1 MASTAYDVSVRK
13 ALNNKGIDNSR
24 IGYNNGYT
32 TIDGQNFLKAD
43 KLYNGT
49 GFTNQTNFNTAFNSY
64 SAASKPSI
72 TAVAGTVRPTVTAP
86 RTSTTNAAT
95 TGGTGFTA
103 PKAPLTPAT
112 APMPGSVQ
120 IRPALEASGINPNA
134 IGYNNAT
141 RSVTVNG
148 QPFTTPSQSINGTT
162 YATPSQYQGAL
173 NNQRVGDFQNQL
185 ANYKQ
190 AENPYTGQLNDTIAY
205 LMDFAKNQQVN
216 DPYST
221 PEYAAYAAQSGR
233 RAQQGVRAAQESF
246 GGAGFGRSTALGER
260 AQGIQNGETEYLETQ
275 VIPTI
280 LAAERERYQQ
290 QYGNVANLLNPLA
303 GQQQFQAADEQNR
316 LANIY
321 NSLSYFTNEN
331 QRAQDNSRADA
342 SITGNYQTPEQAELY
357 NTLLGLKQQ
366 AEAKGITKDQ
376 RSVLSAQADQVRSR
390 LQSLGVDI
398 SALGSGSKSAAA
410 AKASPFR
417 TLAGQQ
423 VDLQGRQ
430 ANLDAALN
438 VANMTGRV
446 VNPQSDWTGLFRQAN
461 SGKAPLTMAG
471 QNQQFQQG
479 MQNRQQNFTEDSFMK
494 EFNERVRSTGVQEAL
509 AWAAQNFQE
518 YSYDRS
524 QTETE
529 NQNAISN
536 DQWSQTMAY
545 QQVRDQ
551 VGDSQWQAQFDE
563 DTRRYGLDY
572 ALNQLVTNNQISQS
586 QADSARSD
594 AQLEL
599 QQDQFSYGMASDQD
613 AKSQGQTADA
623 YAPYIESV
631 AKYNETVDKLGQPTG
646 QKTLGNPDTVKRSI
660 LASGLNDYEQY
671 RLMEMYGL
679 WPSGEPIPPKPKA
692 STNTTL
698 GNLAKKYESSGN
710 PSTIAR
716 NAGDIGGASY
726 GTYQITEGTM
736 PGFVSYLKNSG
747 NPLSGLLSGV
757 QIASKAF
764 DSAWKNA
771 AAQNGGSVLKAA
783 EEGFIKQSHFDPAA
797 SSIKSKTG
805 VDLTKR
811 SNAVQQVLWSVSVQ
825 HGPGG
830 AKNIF
835 SRAGINNKMT
845 DRQIIDAVYKER
857 SANNGMKYFPSSG
870 QNVRNSVLRRFEKEY
885 QDAVKML

>member
-1 MASTAYDVSVRK
+1 MAILAQPTKAANAVVKIVKPPTSTAPVSAVAAGGSVRAALPNAAQVARTPNAAAAMTTQQRLATDPSFK
-13 ALNNKGIDNSR
+13 QSETQRALNVIAQRQAQGQDISMQQKYLQKNLGYQGI
-24 IGYNNGYT
+24 IP
-32 TIDGQNFLKAD
+32 A
-43 KLYNGT
+43 GT
-49 GFTNQTNFNTAFNSY
+49 QAPTNQLQNYVPITSQQQQNNNQSQALFGNALQTLNAQNPQQQQLQDLMQQYVTKAYDPFAY
-64 SAASKPSI
+64 SRETDPNYAA
-72 TAVAGTVRPTVTAP
+72 GL
-86 RTSTTNAAT
+86 AAT
-95 TGGTGFTA
+95 KQNISSGTNQVMAELNRRGILNSTITGDR
-103 PKAPLTPAT
+103 
-112 APMPGSVQ
+112 SSQ
-120 IRPALEASGINPNA
+120 IAADAVSNLETQLVPQYYNQAFQMWQAQQNA
-134 IGYNNAT
+134 ENQQFGNQMSLA
-141 RSVTVNG
+141 
-148 QPFTTPSQSINGTT
+148 QT
-162 YATPSQYQGAL
+162 YDQQRQQQFG
-173 NNQRVGDFQNQL
+173 NQRALGTDYNTLAQQDFQNRLSTADRTGNLQSAEAETAIQNIQALKQL
-185 ANYKQ
+185 A
-190 AENPYTGQLNDTIAY
+190 
-205 LMDFAKNQQVN
+205 
-216 DPYST
+216 S
-221 PEYAAYAAQSGR
+221 
-233 RAQQGVRAAQESF
+233 
-246 GGAGFGRSTALGER
+246 
-260 AQGIQNGETEYLETQ
+260 
-275 VIPTI
+275 
-280 LAAERERYQQ
+280 
-290 QYGNVANLLNPLA
+290 
-303 GQQQFQAADEQNR
+303 
-316 LANIY
+316 
-321 NSLSYFTNEN
+321 
-331 QRAQDNSRADA
+331 
-342 SITGNYQTPEQAELY
+342 
-357 NTLLGLKQQ
+357 
-366 AEAKGITKDQ
+366 AKGITKEQRDAYSKQASAYRAQLDAMGIDSKQFGSDVTAAQASQ
-376 RSVLSAQADQVRSR
+376 RS
-390 LQSLGVDI
+390 GV
-398 SALGSGSKSAAA
+398 GT
-410 AKASPFR
+410 R

-423 VDLQGRQ
+423 ADLQGRQ

-471 QNQQFQQG
+471 QNQNFQQG

-572 ALNQLVTNNQISQS
+572 ALNELVTNNQISQS

-726 GTYQITEGTM
+726 GTYQITQGTM
-736 PGFVSYLKNSG
+736 PGFVSFLKNSG
-747 NPLSGLLSGV
+747 NPLSGLLGSV
-757 QIASKAF
+757 QIATKEF
-764 DSAWKNA
+764 DKAWKA
-771 AAQNGGSVLKAA
+771 AASQNGGKTLNAA
-783 EEGFIKQSHFDPAA
+783 EEGFIKQSHYDPAA
-797 SSIKSKTG
+797 SSIKKATG
-805 VDLTKR
+805 VDVNKR

-830 AKNIF
+830 AKNVF
-835 SRAGINNKMT
+835 KSAGINNNMT

-857 SANNGMKYFPSSG
+857 KADNGMKYFKSSSPSIRQG
-870 QNVRNSVLRRFEKEY
+870 VMRRFDEEY
-885 QDAVKML
+885 KDAVGLL

>member
-1 MASTAYDVSVRK
+1 MAQTSGYTYGIRN
-13 ALNNKGIDNSR
+13 ALQQKGISGNQVGFNSKTGMVT
-24 IGYNNGYT
+24 IGGKDFIKPGTTSNGVSNT
-32 TIDGQNFLKAD
+32 TQAG
-43 KLYNGT
+43 
-49 GFTNQTNFNTAFNSY
+49 FNTAWSSFNAPSQTPVMAAASAAAKAAQAAKTRVTNPTAAVMPKAAPVTAYNPVTPQQTTLDNINKAIQQQQQYQFKGPETPFSYDQTTDPAYQAQLAEAKRQAEIQQLDTNAQLRGNGQGKSSY
-64 SAASKPSI
+64 SE
-72 TAVAGTVRPTVTAP
+72 AVA
-86 RTSTTNAAT
+86 S
-95 TGGTGFTA
+95 
-103 PKAPLTPAT
+103 
-112 APMPGSVQ
+112 Q
-120 IRPALEASGINPNA
+120 IG
-134 IGYNNAT
+134 NNAVSSIANNLVPQLMAAAYQRYNDT
-141 RSVTVNG
+141 ENRDLQVQQMNYGVG
-148 QPFTTPSQSINGTT
+148 QDAISN
-162 YATPSQYQGAL
+162 
-173 NNQRVGDFQNQL
+173 L
-185 ANYKQ
+185 ANQY
-190 AENPYTGQLNDTIAY
+190 
-205 LMDFAKNQQVN
+205 
-216 DPYST
+216 
-221 PEYAAYAAQSGR
+221 
-233 RAQQGVRAAQESF
+233 
-246 GGAGFGRSTALGER
+246 
-260 AQGIQNGETEYLETQ
+260 GIQNQEYFQ
-275 VIPTI
+275 NPM
-280 LAAERERYQQ
+280 AE
-290 QYGNVANLLNPLA
+290 
-303 GQQQFQAADEQNR
+303 
-316 LANIY
+316 
-321 NSLSYFTNEN
+321 
-331 QRAQDNSRADA
+331 
-342 SITGNYQTPEQAELY
+342 AELTGSY
-357 NTLLGLKQQ
+357 QSQPIKQAIQEIRDLKAQS
-366 AEAKGITKDQ
+366 EAKGITKEQRATNSAKADQ
-376 RSVLSAQADQVRSR
+376 IRLFLDSQGVDSRQFGANVNLSAATKNQNQ
-390 LQSLGVDI
+390 GV
-398 SALGSGSKSAAA
+398 
-410 AKASPFR
+410 R
-417 TLAGQQ
+417 TLQGQQ
-423 VDLQGRQ
+423 VDLQNRQ

-471 QNQQFQQG
+471 QNQNFQQG

-613 AKSQGQTADA
+613 AKSQGKTADA

-631 AKYNETVDKLGQPTG
+631 AKYNESVDKLGQPTG